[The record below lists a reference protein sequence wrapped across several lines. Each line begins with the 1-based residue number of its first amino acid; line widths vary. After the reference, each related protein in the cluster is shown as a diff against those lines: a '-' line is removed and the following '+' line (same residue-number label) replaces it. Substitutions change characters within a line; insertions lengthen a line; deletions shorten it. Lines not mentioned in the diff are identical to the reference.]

1 MHTSV
6 DFLPISELTSVDEA
20 LWSRFQAADPALAS
34 PYFSFA
40 YAQAV
45 DAVRPGVTV
54 LRFYEN
60 GRPAAYWPV
69 RRGPLGTAR
78 PIAGPMDDL
87 HGIVAHP
94 AVSLDV
100 QHASVRQH
108 IGGYAFA
115 ATPFT
120 QRRHGLHGQTGDGNQ
135 VMDLSRGYPAWL
147 QDRRDASSNFRR
159 EHNKVEALLSDD
171 LVQVRHEV
179 IDAPSFDRL
188 ITLKRDAYA
197 RAGHFDVFSLPWPR
211 ALLQTLLESGDDNA
225 RGILSTLSIGDE
237 VAAIAYCMRSQSVL
251 HYWFPAYEAKFAKQ
265 KPGLAL
271 LFSLAQ
277 WASANGLSEL
287 HLGLGNVQYKRQMA
301 SWMAPVRCGALA
313 LSAPQ
318 QFATGFTRWGYRI
331 EGQSRFSDLPAK
343 SARKLDRIALA
354 GSWRA

>member
-1 MHTSV
+1 MQTSV
-6 DFLPISELTSVDEA
+6 DFLPIGELTGTDAA
-20 LWSRFQAADPALAS
+20 LWAGFQSADPGLAS
-34 PYFSFA
+34 PYFSLG
-40 YAQAV
+40 YVQAV
-45 DAVRPGVTV
+45 EKARPGIHV
-54 LRFYEN
+54 LRFFQD
-60 GRPAAYWPV
+60 GRPAAYWPL
-69 RRGPLGTAR
+69 RRGSLRTAR
-78 PIAGPMDDL
+78 PVAGPMDDL
-87 HGIVAHP
+87 HGIIAHP
-94 AVSLDV
+94 AVSLDL
-100 QHASVRQH
+100 QHTSVRQH

-120 QRRHGLHGQTGDGNQ
+120 QRRHGLHWQASDGNQ
-135 VMDLSRGYPAWL
+135 VMDLSRGYEAWL

-159 EHNKVEALLSDD
+159 EHNKVEALLGDD
-171 LVQVRHEV
+171 QVEVRHEV

-188 ITLKRDAYA
+188 ITLKREAYA

-211 ALLQTLLESGDDNA
+211 ALLQTLLESGDDTA
-225 RGILSTLSIGDE
+225 RGILSTLSIGEE

-277 WASANGLSEL
+277 RASAQGLNEL

-318 QFATGFTRWGYRI
+318 QFATGFTRWGHRI
-331 EGQSRFSDLPAK
+331 EGQNRLSDLPAK